1 MKRILA
7 ILFWLALSVLGA
19 ASVAV
24 MAFHQGEHINALWFV
39 TAAMCFFMVSYRFH
53 SKWLAAKVLTLD
65 DTRATPAYIVD
76 DGKDFVPTNR
86 WIVFGHHFAAI
97 AGAGP
102 LAGPVL
108 ASQFGYLPG
117 MLWLLIGSVLG
128 GAVHDAIILFCSMRR
143 GGKSLGQMVKDEVG
157 ATAGIIALVS
167 IVCIMVILI
176 AVLALIVVKALAESP
191 WGLFTIAM
199 TIPIALFMGCYLRF
213 LRPHK
218 VFEVSAIGVVLLLLV
233 IWGGKYV
240 SISPFWSGI
249 FTRTEPFIAW
259 SLIIY
264 GLAASILPV
273 WLLLAPR
280 DYLSSFMKIGT
291 IVGLMIAIVWV
302 APEIRMP
309 KLTPFIFGNGLV
321 VSGKVFPFVF
331 ITIACGAISGFH
343 SLISSGTTPKL
354 VMRENTV
361 RSVGYGAMI
370 TEMVVGVM
378 ALISASILEPG
389 QYFAINTKAEVAAVV
404 LQDKTPEEIV
414 RLKTEAVVN
423 KVSKTGFAV
432 TAEWTRWRRI

>member
-1 MKRILA
+1 MKKILS
-7 ILFWLALSVLGA
+7 ILFWTAFSALGA
-19 ASVAV
+19 VSVAV
-24 MAFHQGEHINALWFV
+24 MAFHQGETINALWFV
-39 TAAMCFFMVSYRFH
+39 TATICVFVIGYRFH

-65 DTRATPAYIVD
+65 DERATPAYTKD

-117 MLWLLIGSVLG
+117 MLWLLIGGVLG
-128 GAVHDAIILFCSMRR
+128 GAVHDSVTLFCSIRR

-157 ATAGIIALVS
+157 TPAGIIALIS

-176 AVLALIVVKALAESP
+176 AVLSLIVVKALAESP

-213 LRPHK
+213 LRPNK
-218 VFEVSAIGVVLLLLV
+218 VFEVSAIGVVLLLVV
-233 IWGGKYV
+233 IWGGKY
-240 SISPFWSGI
+240 IALSPFWSEI

-259 SLIIY
+259 SLIFY

-291 IVGLMIAIVWV
+291 IIGLMLAIIWV

-309 KLTPFIFGNGLV
+309 KLTPFVFGNGLV
-321 VSGKVFPFVF
+321 IAGKVFPFVF

-343 SLISSGTTPKL
+343 ALISSGTTPKL
-354 VMRENTV
+354 VMRENAV
-361 RSVGYGAMI
+361 RNIGYGAMI
-370 TEMVVGVM
+370 TEMAVGVM
-378 ALISASILEPG
+378 ALIAATILEPG

-404 LQDKTPEEIV
+404 LQDKTPEEV
-414 RLKTEAVVN
+414 LKIGRASCRERV
-423 KVSKTGFAV
+423 
-432 TAEWTRWRRI
+432 